1 MYSSS
6 KRLER
11 NSVANESRRFPITND
26 FILIFQNEKKEL
38 EEKFRKAMVANAGLD
53 NEKSQLNYQVK
64 PFLMSK
70 QEN

>member
-1 MYSSS
+1 MY
-6 KRLER
+6 
-11 NSVANESRRFPITND
+11 VANESQRFPITND

-64 PFLMSK
+64 PFFYLNK
-70 QEN
+70 KIR